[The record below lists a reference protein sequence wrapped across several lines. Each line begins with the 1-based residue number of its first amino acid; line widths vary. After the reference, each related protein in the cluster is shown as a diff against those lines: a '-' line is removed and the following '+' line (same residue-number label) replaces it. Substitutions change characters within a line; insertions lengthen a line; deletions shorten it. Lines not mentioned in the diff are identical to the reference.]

1 MSTIYA
7 LHILWKTYD
16 KTTTSSYRW
25 DSLATKMSY
34 ASQVKHYSKEKWQQG
49 FSSIIDMID
58 IRCDGDALTTPWAGP
73 FRKIVANSV
82 SLRLKS
88 SHYVSI
94 SICCCKSAFNPF
106 HVDLFLFYISVTMLE
121 CWSKVWQ
128 RTWRKIGYHN
138 IIMTRWCAH
147 TQPYKGVVCQSD

>member
-1 MSTIYA
+1 MTKQQQVTTGGT
-7 LHILWKTYD
+7 LWQQK
-16 KTTTSSYRW
+16 W
-25 DSLATKMSY
+25 VMP
-34 ASQVKHYSKEKWQQG
+34 QVKHYSKEKWQQG

-58 IRCDGDALTTPWAGP
+58 IRCDGDALTTPWADP

-138 IIMTRWCAH
+138 IIITRWCAH

>member
-1 MSTIYA
+1 MT
-7 LHILWKTYD
+7 KQQQV
-16 KTTTSSYRW
+16 
-25 DSLATKMSY
+25 ATGGTL
-34 ASQVKHYSKEKWQQG
+34 WQQKWVMPHRSNIIVKRNDNKD

-94 SICCCKSAFNPF
+94 SICCCKSAFNIF
-106 HVDLFLFYISVTMLE
+106 NVDLFLFYISVTMLE

-128 RTWRKIGYHN
+128 RTWRKIGYYN
-138 IIMTRWCAH
+138 ITMTRWCAH
-147 TQPYKGVVCQSD
+147 TEPYKGVVCQSDLMPLSTLIA